1 MSAIPPAAGQL
12 IGSRYRLERQL
23 SAPAAEAAAVLAQG
37 ELWQARDQL
46 AAEAPVALR
55 RLGAAADQARA
66 RELWS
71 RLQGVL
77 HPQAPRFGAVIQ
89 EDGQLWLVREWQSG
103 RTYGQLLEARRE
115 RQMVFGAGE
124 VLLLLRR
131 LLPVLAALHSQELLH
146 GDLSPDNLLRRD
158 SDGLP
163 VLLDFGLV
171 RGLVAAAA
179 GESSVAGATPGYA
192 PPELLRGEPAQP
204 WMDLHALGVVALVL
218 LSGDPPGTLL
228 DPVSLAWRWPVALEP
243 EPTLLAQLQRLLE
256 RDPARRFASAG
267 QALMAF
273 QALEMP
279 DSTGPVARA
288 DRTVA
293 LVPPVPLPPA
303 FQPPASEPALDAQP
317 AADPVQDRQPQPPQE
332 PGAEADPG
340 PASASVASES
350 ALGGATPVKPE
361 SPDQQAPSPALEL
374 PPLLRSRP
382 QASPLRPPT
391 SQLRRRDEERE
402 EAAEGGLWPVLIAL
416 VISAVVG
423 TSLGWWWL
431 GRDRQPAA
439 RTEQSSEQPS
449 SLPPAEVDQRQQLI
463 DRLRAIQVDRS
474 WFLQLVDASLLAQYP
489 ERRGRLP
496 SDSLE
501 DAPLRKVWNEQAQE
515 WLARVEQLPLA
526 VRRRLGSFSQV
537 DWQQRQQGLLRQGLS
552 SEVLRQLVS
561 ASAQNLLPGRS
572 GQDIPDEPYRQ
583 LWYAA
588 AEQVLENVR
597 IDPIEAGSGTTQV
610 LSADVPA
617 SGARL
622 FAIRLPAAHGLALG
636 VNGTPLLQMSVYGAD
651 GTLLEAKGPLRVV
664 TLGSQKSSPV
674 QLLVTNEGVAPAM
687 IRLSLRADPPPPVA
701 PAPTGPPV
709 SGESGPAP
717 ESAPRGETGAA
728 QDATPASG
736 PAAPPP
742 PVEAPPPV
750 PATPQP

>member
-1 MSAIPPAAGQL
+1 MTSSSAAAGQL

-23 SAPAAEAAAVLAQG
+23 SAPTGDPAGVLGQG
-37 ELWQARDQL
+37 VLWQARDQL

-55 RLGAAADQARA
+55 RLGPEQDQARA

-77 HPQAPRFGAVIQ
+77 HPQVPRFGAVIQ
-89 EDGQLWLVREWQSG
+89 EQGQLWLVREWQSG

-124 VLLLLRR
+124 VLLLLRQ
-131 LLPVLAALHSQELLH
+131 LLPVLAALHSQDLLH

-171 RGLVAAAA
+171 RGLVAAGAGAA
-179 GESSVAGATPGYA
+179 GVPGATPGYA

-204 WMDLHALGVVALVL
+204 WMDLHALGVMALVL
-218 LSGDPPGTLL
+218 LAGEPPGNLL
-228 DPVSLAWRWPVALEP
+228 DPASLAWRWPLGLEP
-243 EPTLLAQLQRLLE
+243 EPALLAQLQRLLE
-256 RDPARRFASAG
+256 RDPTRRFASAG
-267 QALMAF
+267 QALVAF
-273 QALEMP
+273 QSLEMP
-279 DSTGPVARA
+279 ESTGPVARA

-293 LVPPVPLPPA
+293 LVPAAPAPVVAEQAVAAVAAEAPA
-303 FQPPASEPALDAQP
+303 AEAPEPAP
-317 AADPVQDRQPQPPQE
+317 QD
-332 PGAEADPG
+332 
-340 PASASVASES
+340 
-350 ALGGATPVKPE
+350 GGA
-361 SPDQQAPSPALEL
+361 EL
-374 PPLLRSRP
+374 PPGPESAGTEPDSPAPQTPQAAQTPAPAVLLPAIAPPRP
-382 QASPLRPPT
+382 QPSLA
-391 SQLRRRDEERE
+391 RRRDEERE

-416 VISAVVG
+416 VLSAVVG
-423 TSLGWWWL
+423 TTLGWWWL
-431 GRDRQPAA
+431 GRDKLPAP
-439 RTEQSSEQPS
+439 RTDQTSEQPS
-449 SLPPAEVDQRQQLI
+449 SLPPAEVDQRQQLL

-526 VRRRLGSFSQV
+526 VRRRLGSFSQG
-537 DWQQRQQGLLRQGLS
+537 DWQQRQQNLLRQGLS
-552 SEVLRQLVS
+552 TEVLRQLVS

-597 IDPIEAGSGTTQV
+597 IDPIEAASGRTQV

-636 VNGTPLLQMSVYGAD
+636 INGTPLLQMSVYGAD
-651 GTLLEAKGPLRVV
+651 GILLEPKGPLRVV

-687 IRLSLRADPPPPVA
+687 IRLSLRADPPPAPA
-701 PAPTGPPV
+701 TPAPT
-709 SGESGPAP
+709 SGEATTAP
-717 ESAPRGETGAA
+717 EAAPGGEAGAGQEAAPANGSAT
-728 QDATPASG
+728 
-736 PAAPPP
+736 PPP
-742 PVEAPPPV
+742 PVEPPPPV
-750 PATPQP
+750 PAAPAP

>member
-1 MSAIPPAAGQL
+1 MTSSLPASGQV

-23 SAPAAEAAAVLAQG
+23 SAPAGDPAVVLAQG

-55 RLGAAADQARA
+55 RLGAEADQARA

-77 HPQAPRFGAVIQ
+77 HPQVPRFGAVIQ
-89 EDGQLWLVREWQSG
+89 DQGQLWLVREWQSG

-124 VLLLLRR
+124 VLLLLRQ
-131 LLPVLAALHSQELLH
+131 LLPVLAALHSQDLLH

-171 RGLVAAAA
+171 RGLAPRGLAAA
-179 GESSVAGATPGYA
+179 GAGEASGHGATPGYA

-218 LSGDPPGTLL
+218 LAGEPPANLL
-228 DPVSLAWRWPVALEP
+228 DPVNLAWRWPVALEP
-243 EPTLLAQLQRLLE
+243 EPALQAQLQRLLE
-256 RDPARRFASAG
+256 RDASRRFASAG
-267 QALMAF
+267 QALVAF

-293 LVPPVPLPPA
+293 LVPQAPVPVPPT
-303 FQPPASEPALDAQP
+303 PPASVPESLVAEQSAAAAPPEDRAVPA
-317 AADPVQDRQPQPPQE
+317 PQE
-332 PGAEADPG
+332 PDVE
-340 PASASVASES
+340 PASGQAVAKAE
-350 ALGGATPVKPE
+350 P
-361 SPDQQAPSPALEL
+361 EL
-374 PPLLRSRP
+374 PVSPKSAAQPSAPAVALPSAALPRPLPS
-382 QASPLRPPT
+382 QA
-391 SQLRRRDEERE
+391 RRRDEERE
-402 EAAEGGLWPVLIAL
+402 EAVEGGFWPVLIAL

-431 GRDRQPAA
+431 GRDRPPAP
-439 RTEQSSEQPS
+439 RSEQASEQAS
-449 SLPPAEVDQRQQLI
+449 SLPPAEVDQRQQLL

-501 DAPLRKVWNEQAQE
+501 DAPLRKVWNDQAQD
-515 WLARVEQLPLA
+515 WLSRVEQLPLA
-526 VRRRLGSFSQV
+526 VRRRLGSFSQG
-537 DWQQRQQGLLRQGLS
+537 DWQVRQQSLLRQGLS

-572 GQDIPDEPYRQ
+572 GQDIPEEPYRQ

-597 IDPIEAGSGTTQV
+597 IDPIEAASGATQV

-651 GTLLEAKGPLRVV
+651 GTLLEPKGPLRVV
-664 TLGSQKSSPV
+664 TLGSQKASPV

-687 IRLSLRADPPPPVA
+687 IRLSLRADPPPA
-701 PAPTGPPV
+701 PAPPAPTSPPA
-709 SGESGPAP
+709 SGETSPGAESTPGGQAAPAP
-717 ESAPRGETGAA
+717 E
-728 QDATPASG
+728 
-736 PAAPPP
+736 AAPSSGSQTPPSESPPTPP
-742 PVEAPPPV
+742 PAPSP
-750 PATPQP
+750 

>member
-1 MSAIPPAAGQL
+1 MTAAAPASGQL
-12 IGSRYRLERQL
+12 IGSRYRLERLL
-23 SAPAAEAAAVLAQG
+23 SAPAGDPGGVLGQG

-46 AAEAPVALR
+46 AADAPVALR
-55 RLGAAADQARA
+55 RLVSERDQVRA

-77 HPQAPRFGAVIQ
+77 HPQVPRFGAVIQ
-89 EDGQLWLVREWQSG
+89 EAGQLWLVREWQSG

-124 VLLLLRR
+124 VLLLLRQ

-171 RGLVAAAA
+171 RGLAAA
-179 GESSVAGATPGYA
+179 GAGESGAAGATPGYP

-218 LSGDPPGTLL
+218 LAGEPPANLL
-228 DPVSLAWRWPVALEP
+228 DPVSLAWRWPVGLEQEPALC
-243 EPTLLAQLQRLLE
+243 AQIQRLLE
-256 RDPARRFASAG
+256 RDGARRFASAG
-267 QALMAF
+267 QALVAF
-273 QALEMP
+273 QSLEMP
-279 DSTGPVARA
+279 ESTGPVARA
-288 DRTVA
+288 DRNVA
-293 LVPPVPLPPA
+293 LVPAAPAPLPPA
-303 FQPPASEPALDAQP
+303 PAVA
-317 AADPVQDRQPQPPQE
+317 PQPVVEIPDEAPLELALQDAA
-332 PGAEADPG
+332 AEVPMGSDG
-340 PASASVASES
+340 PASALAEQD
-350 ALGGATPVKPE
+350 APT
-361 SPDQQAPSPALEL
+361 SPPTQPA
-374 PPLLRSRP
+374 RP
-382 QASPLRPPT
+382 QP
-391 SQLRRRDEERE
+391 SQARRRDEERE
-402 EAAEGGLWPVLIAL
+402 EAAEGGVWPVLIAL
-416 VISAVVG
+416 VLSAVVG

-431 GRDRQPAA
+431 GRDKPAA
-439 RTEQSSEQPS
+439 PRPEETTEQPT
-449 SLPPAEVDQRQQLI
+449 SLPPAEVDQRQQLL

-496 SDSLE
+496 NDSLE
-501 DAPLRKVWNEQAQE
+501 DAPLRKVWNEQASD

-526 VRRRLGSFSQV
+526 VRRRLGNFSQA
-537 DWQQRQQGLLRQGLS
+537 DWQQRQQSLLRQGLS

-572 GQDIPDEPYRQ
+572 GQDIPQEPYRQ

-597 IDPIEAGSGTTQV
+597 IDPIEASSGSTQV

-636 VNGTPLLQMSVYGAD
+636 VNGTPLLQMSVFGAD
-651 GTLLEAKGPLRVV
+651 GTLLEPKGPLRVV

-674 QLLVTNEGVAPAM
+674 QLLITNEGVAPAM
-687 IRLSLRADPPPPVA
+687 IRLSLRADPPPPAA
-701 PAPTGPPV
+701 PAPTTPSS
-709 SGESGPAP
+709 SGEPTPATEAAPGGEAGTGQETAPRSGPA
-717 ESAPRGETGAA
+717 T
-728 QDATPASG
+728 
-736 PAAPPP
+736 PPP
-742 PVEAPPPV
+742 PVEPPPPV
-750 PATPQP
+750 PANPSP

>member
-1 MSAIPPAAGQL
+1 MGTPTPEAGQL
-12 IGSRYRLERQL
+12 IGSRYRLERRL
-23 SAPAAEAAAVLAQG
+23 SAPAGDPAGVLAQG

-55 RLGAAADQARA
+55 RLGAEADQARA
-66 RELWS
+66 QELWS

-77 HPQAPRFGAVIQ
+77 HPQVPRFGAVIQ
-89 EDGQLWLVREWQSG
+89 QDGQLWLVREWQSG
-103 RTYGQLLEARRE
+103 RTYGQLLEARHE

-124 VLLLLRR
+124 VLLLLRQ

-171 RGLVAAAA
+171 RGLAAVGA
-179 GESSVAGATPGYA
+179 GESGAAGATPGYA
-192 PPELLRGEPAQP
+192 PPELLRGDPAQP

-218 LSGDPPGTLL
+218 LAGEPPGKLL

-243 EPTLLAQLQRLLE
+243 EPALLAQLQRLLE

-267 QALMAF
+267 QALGAF

-293 LVPPVPLPPA
+293 LVPPLPVTPVPAPTSA
-303 FQPPASEPALDAQP
+303 EPALDAQP
-317 AADPVQDRQPQPPQE
+317 AGAIQAQDRQPQAPQE
-332 PGAEADPG
+332 GGSGEEPDPVSASAAAESAAG
-340 PASASVASES
+340 PA
-350 ALGGATPVKPE
+350 GP
-361 SPDQQAPSPALEL
+361 PSPAAAQATDRQQSPAAPEL
-374 PPLLRSRP
+374 PPLLPSRSP
-382 QASPLRPPT
+382 S

-416 VISAVVG
+416 VLSAVVG
-423 TSLGWWWL
+423 TFVGWWWL
-431 GRDRQPAA
+431 GRDKLPTTPRQQ
-439 RTEQSSEQPS
+439 TSEQPT
-449 SLPPAEVDQRQQLI
+449 SLPPAEVDQRQQLL
-463 DRLRAIQVDRS
+463 DRLRAIQVDRT

-496 SDSLE
+496 TDSLE
-501 DAPLRKVWNEQAQE
+501 DAPLRKVWNDQAQE

-526 VRRRLGSFSQV
+526 VRRRLGSFSQA
-537 DWQQRQQGLLRQGLS
+537 DWQQRQQSLLRQGLS

-572 GQDIPDEPYRQ
+572 GQDMPEEPYRQ

-597 IDPIEAGSGTTQV
+597 IDPIEAASGNTQV

-664 TLGSQKSSPV
+664 TLGSQKASPV
-674 QLLVTNEGVAPAM
+674 QLLITNEGVAPAM
-687 IRLSLRADPPPPVA
+687 IRLSLRADPPPAPA
-701 PAPTGPPV
+701 TPAPTTAPA
-709 SGESGPAP
+709 SGEASPGGQMTPGSQAEPIQEGAPSSGPA
-717 ESAPRGETGAA
+717 T
-728 QDATPASG
+728 
-736 PAAPPP
+736 PPP

-750 PATPQP
+750 PANPSP

>member
-1 MSAIPPAAGQL
+1 MSTPVPEAGQL
-12 IGSRYRLERQL
+12 IGSRYRLERRL
-23 SAPAAEAAAVLAQG
+23 SAPSGDPAGVLAQG

-55 RLGAAADQARA
+55 RLGSEADQARA

-77 HPQAPRFGAVIQ
+77 HPQVPRFGAVIQ
-89 EDGQLWLVREWQSG
+89 EEGQLWLVREWQSG
-103 RTYGQLLEARRE
+103 RTYGQLLEARHG

-124 VLLLLRR
+124 VLLLLRQ

-171 RGLVAAAA
+171 RGLAASGA
-179 GESSVAGATPGYA
+179 GESGAAGATPGYA

-218 LSGDPPGTLL
+218 LAGEPPGKLL

-243 EPTLLAQLQRLLE
+243 EPALLAQLQRLLE

-267 QALMAF
+267 QALVAF

-293 LVPPVPLPPA
+293 LVPPPPVTPAPAPTPTVPEPA
-303 FQPPASEPALDAQP
+303 FDPQP
-317 AADPVQDRQPQPPQE
+317 AAAIPAQDRQPQAPQE
-332 PGAEADPG
+332 GGSGEDPG
-340 PASASVASES
+340 PAPVMAAAES
-350 ALGGATPVKPE
+350 AAGQE
-361 SPDQQAPSPALEL
+361 SSAAPQPTDRQQSPAAPQL
-374 PPLLRSRP
+374 PPLVQGRSP
-382 QASPLRPPT
+382 S

-416 VISAVVG
+416 VLSAVVG
-423 TSLGWWWL
+423 TFVGWWWL
-431 GRDRQPAA
+431 GRDKLPVSRS
-439 RTEQSSEQPS
+439 EQTSEQPT
-449 SLPPAEVDQRQQLI
+449 SLPPAEVDQRQQLL

-496 SDSLE
+496 TDSLE

-526 VRRRLGSFSQV
+526 VRRRLGSFSQA
-537 DWQQRQQGLLRQGLS
+537 DWQQRQQSLLRQGLS

-572 GQDIPDEPYRQ
+572 GQDIPEEPYRQ

-597 IDPIEAGSGTTQV
+597 IDPIEAASGNTQV

-651 GTLLEAKGPLRVV
+651 GTLLEPKGPLRVV
-664 TLGSQKSSPV
+664 TLGSQKASPV
-674 QLLVTNEGVAPAM
+674 QLLITNEGVAPAM
-687 IRLSLRADPPPPVA
+687 IRLSLRADPPPAPA
-701 PAPTGPPV
+701 TPAPTTSPA
-709 SGESGPAP
+709 SGEATPGAQTTPGSQAEPTQDAAPSSGPA
-717 ESAPRGETGAA
+717 T
-728 QDATPASG
+728 
-736 PAAPPP
+736 PPP

-750 PATPQP
+750 PANPSP